1 ASDAARVVVATGEQA
16 GAGRR
21 AQRRGVEVRVAQ
33 AVPREPVEVGGFDV
47 RAEAAELRVADVV
60 EHDEQDVRRAC
71 PRSRLVRPPRLRL
84 PVVPPDPPFELARF
98 HGLQHGAKWF
108 VRAARSRYDGDAARA
123 KGVPSAWTS
132 RSDARTGSCQCI
144 HLAPKAC
151 TTLPSNT
158 TPAASA

>member
-1 ASDAARVVVATGEQA
+1 
-16 GAGRR
+16 
-21 AQRRGVEVRVAQ
+21 
-33 AVPREPVEVGGFDV
+33 
-47 RAEAAELRVADVV
+47 EAAELRVADVV

-98 HGLQHGAKWF
+98 HGLQHGAQWF

-158 TPAASA
+158 TPAASASSSTCTAGPATASSSSPSARCATSTTGVRPARRPTSATA